1 MIPKLLKEYC
11 FIEEKHPDEKLMITD
26 AALMK
31 IINNYCGYEAG
42 VRNLAKCLD
51 RIFRKIVAK
60 MEYKKMKELE
70 GQLEGSSTVAAD
82 ISLDK
87 IIN

>member
-1 MIPKLLKEYC
+1 
-11 FIEEKHPDEKLMITD
+11 
-26 AALMK
+26 MK

-60 MEYKKMKELE
+60 MEFKKMKEIE
-70 GQLEGSSTVAAD
+70 TQLEESSTAAE
-82 ISLDK
+82 ILLEK
-87 IIN
+87 IINQDEIKEY